1 LKRLLDW
8 HFVKDS
14 VVVSMGSTIARVLGL
29 LFSTL
34 LAHYLVP
41 DDFGYVRYAITLAGI
56 LTIVSGNC
64 PVSLARFLAANP
76 DDKQARD
83 RYFTNGVIGG
93 ALLLVITLVISV
105 PILELLHALNIGV
118 ISCIVGLTGFYCYL
132 GMAWGLN
139 SSWKISLTY
148 IINNVVLVIA
158 LVVVFS
164 LFGIR
169 SSMVAIVIWGLANLA
184 PIAMEFFRPMALRF
198 HPDMI
203 SKAVLLELGR
213 FAVPTVI
220 SSGAFAIWFGIDLL
234 LVQNLHPHATGS
246 YAAAKTLAQVFVFVP
261 VALNM
266 VLMPRAAAMN
276 HEKSKRYLAGGT
288 LVALCISLCG
298 VAIIYLWGQRLI
310 TLVFGYGYSD
320 AYLPLLFLGVGMCIV
335 AVNTVVE
342 GFLIG
347 RGQPHVAAQALV
359 VAMISTCVTGFWLI
373 SWLGAIGASLA
384 FTIGGAFAASVM
396 LTKTWRFL
404 RKEDQV
410 AGRERSDAHQRHVA
424 DRDMPSTTSGDLH
437 L

>member
-1 LKRLLDW
+1 
-8 HFVKDS
+8 
-14 VVVSMGSTIARVLGL
+14 M
-29 LFSTL
+29 
-34 LAHYLVP
+34 
-41 DDFGYVRYAITLAGI
+41 
-56 LTIVSGNC
+56 
-64 PVSLARFLAANP
+64 
-76 DDKQARD
+76 
-83 RYFTNGVIGG
+83 
-93 ALLLVITLVISV
+93 
-105 PILELLHALNIGV
+105 
-118 ISCIVGLTGFYCYL
+118 
-132 GMAWGLN
+132 N
-139 SSWKISLTY
+139 SIWKISLTY

-298 VAIIYLWGQRLI
+298 VAIIYVWGQRLI

-320 AYLPLLFLGVGMCIV
+320 AYLPLLFLGFGMCIV

-359 VAMISTCVTGFWLI
+359 VAMISTCVTSFWLI

-410 AGRERSDAHQRHVA
+410 AGRERSDAHLRHVA